1 MRNPSLW
8 ESTQK
13 LWRLARRCGSKLIEE
28 GTIDAEESEEDERS
42 DVEDTFIAP
51 MADILNAR
59 NGCDDVCPYLF
70 PLTSTQVRPFY

>member
-1 MRNPSLW
+1 MGIDPEVVETGAQMW
-8 ESTQK
+8 IK
-13 LWRLARRCGSKLIEE
+13 ADEE

-42 DVEDTFIAP
+42 DVEDIVMAP